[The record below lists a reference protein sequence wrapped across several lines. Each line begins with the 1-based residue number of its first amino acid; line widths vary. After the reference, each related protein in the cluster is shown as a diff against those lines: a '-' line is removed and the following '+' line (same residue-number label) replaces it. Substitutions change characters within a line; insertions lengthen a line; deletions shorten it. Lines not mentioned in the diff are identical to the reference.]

1 MGGTMSPGRLSCWAR
16 SAAGASTLVGVLV
29 GLAGWAVTRDD
40 ELDLAWW
47 PVGAALAAGAVGMAF
62 TARAWKWAFVLC
74 AGMVCGALLA
84 MIPGWVDGS
93 TSNNLWPMALTLI
106 FGISV
111 LPALAGACSG
121 ALVRRV
127 VERLR

>member
-1 MGGTMSPGRLSCWAR
+1 MLGAFCGGG
-16 SAAGASTLVGVLV
+16 AAVLTGVLV
-29 GLAGWAVTRDD
+29 GLAGWVVTHDG

-47 PVGAALAAGAVGMAF
+47 PVAAALAAGAVGIAF
-62 TARAWKWAFVLC
+62 PARAWKWAFVVC
-74 AGMVCGALLA
+74 AGMVGGAFVA
-84 MIPGWVDGS
+84 MVPGWVDDS
-93 TSNNLWPMALTLI
+93 TFNNLWPMALTLM

-121 ALVRRV
+121 ALVRRT